1 LDNEQMFDPAI
12 PNRWLKFARTVNPK
26 I

>member
-1 LDNEQMFDPAI
+1 LDNEQMFDPVI
-12 PNRWLKFARTVNPK
+12 LIVRFNYFSMNK